1 MKEKEPTSQALVRG
15 VSRDLTVAS
24 RELVRRGLDL
34 ALHPSESQA
43 DPQLKAI
50 LCIADQH
57 LFSLVSKHLEM
68 LGYTVTQT
76 DTGGMLAACGKE
88 RFNLI
93 VSDSTPDVLT
103 AAEQAHRRY
112 PAIPPLI
119 AKPSSE
125 FGVLLTP
132 PPFEMYVGYE
142 FDSEAERLRA
152 VSENAKAFP
161 DTEVDRNFEHLRRVL
176 YCDPLTDAHNA
187 RFFEMRIVEEIE
199 RALRFNGKV
208 SLIIADID
216 FFQSLNDE
224 FGQEAGD
231 EVLRSVATILKRNVR
246 KIDMVCRYNSDDF
259 VILIPET
266 TGENALR
273 VAEKLRRQIETHD
286 FPGVPRPVTISC
298 GVAGYPTH
306 GTTRDELVRGADAAL
321 ALAKSA
327 GRNRVA
333 LPEWFKHTEGV

>member
-1 MKEKEPTSQALVRG
+1 MTEKEPASQELVRR
-15 VSRDLTVAS
+15 VSTDLTLAS
-24 RELVRRGLDL
+24 TELVRRGLDL
-34 ALHPSESQA
+34 ALHLSGSQA
-43 DPQLKAI
+43 DSELKAI
-50 LCIADQH
+50 LCIGDQH
-57 LFSLVSKHLEM
+57 LFSLVSRHLEM
-68 LGYTVTQT
+68 FGYTVTQT
-76 DTGGMLAACGKE
+76 DSGGMLAACGKV

-93 VSDSTPDVLT
+93 VSDSTPDGLT

-119 AKPSSE
+119 AKPFE
-125 FGVLLTP
+125 GGMFLTG
-132 PPFEMYVGYE
+132 PPFEIRVECDIDTGHYRALSDSVEAPPDPSIGRNYE
-142 FDSEAERLRA
+142 HW
-152 VSENAKAFP
+152 K
-161 DTEVDRNFEHLRRVL
+161 RVL
-176 YCDPLTDAHNA
+176 YCDPLTDTHNA
-187 RFFEMRIVEEIE
+187 RFFEMRIVEELE

-224 FGQEAGD
+224 FGHEAGD
-231 EVLRSVATILKRNVR
+231 EVLRSVATILRRSVR
-246 KIDMVCRYNSDDF
+246 KMDMVCRYNNDDF

-298 GVAGYPTH
+298 GVADYPNR

-321 ALAKSA
+321 ASAKSV

-333 LPEWFKHTEGV
+333 LAEWSKDTSRT